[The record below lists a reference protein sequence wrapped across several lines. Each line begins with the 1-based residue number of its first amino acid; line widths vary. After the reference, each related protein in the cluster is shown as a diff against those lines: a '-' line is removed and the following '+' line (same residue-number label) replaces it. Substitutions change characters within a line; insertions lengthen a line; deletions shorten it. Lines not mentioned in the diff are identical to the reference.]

1 MKKIISSSGCLLLIF
16 CMSITGN
23 VYAEDEPAPTLKE
36 ITEREKAEAEIL
48 KKISEEP
55 VAGPYDEYNR
65 STPRSSLI
73 ALSKAIKAEEF
84 DRAVNYLDLR
94 NLSFAIDK
102 EIDGPELIRKLVI
115 VARRAMDIDIGALS
129 DDPMGNKDDGLPGY
143 RDRITT
149 IKTKE
154 GNVDILMQRVPR
166 GDGVYIWK
174 ISNAT
179 ISLIPELNEE
189 FGYGP
194 VGEKL
199 SLFFPSYVIAGFE
212 LWQLVMLSG
221 ILLLAYIFS
230 FVVTTILLKISQR
243 NDRFNKKRLQKFFTG
258 SLRFLIVVIIYRL
271 TFDLIS
277 PSIIAKSFFEAKTF
291 VILSLLWLSQSFVE
305 LIVYRLADRMKRN
318 GQADAVLILKPA
330 STAAK
335 WLLVLFAILSWM
347 DNLGYE
353 VTTILAG
360 LGIGGVAL
368 ALAAK
373 KSLEDLI
380 GSITIYISQPVK
392 VGDTCQFGKYFG
404 TVEEIG
410 LRSTQIRTLARTV
423 VHVPNALFA
432 SAEIENLTQRDKI
445 LYRTRLRLSYEETPA
460 KIKQVLEAIRELI
473 DTHENID
480 EENSRVRFIE
490 FGEYAQEIELY
501 VYLKTQD
508 FAEYLA
514 FREDVNLRISETVEA
529 AGVKLV
535 IPARTVYVKELPVTQ
550 SG

>member
-1 MKKIISSSGCLLLIF
+1 M
-16 CMSITGN
+16 
-23 VYAEDEPAPTLKE
+23 
-36 ITEREKAEAEIL
+36 
-48 KKISEEP
+48 
-55 VAGPYDEYNR
+55 
-65 STPRSSLI
+65 I

-84 DRAVNYLDLR
+84 DRAMNYLDLR
-94 NLSFAIDK
+94 NLSFDIDK
-102 EIDGPELIRKLVI
+102 EIDGSELIRKLVI
-115 VARRAMDIDIGALS
+115 VARRAMDIDVGALS
-129 DDPMGNKDDGLPGY
+129 DSPMGNKDDGLPSY

-154 GNVDILMQRVPR
+154 GNIDILMQRIPR

-199 SLFFPSYVIAGFE
+199 SLFFPPYVTAGFE

-258 SLRFLIVVIIYRL
+258 SLRFLIIVIIYRL

-318 GQADAVLILKPA
+318 GQTDAVLILKPA

-392 VGDTCQFGKYFG
+392 VGDTCQFGKFFG

-445 LYRTRLRLSYEETPA
+445 LYRTRLRLSYEEIPA
-460 KIKQVLEAIRELI
+460 KIRQVLKAIRDLI
-473 DTHENID
+473 DNHENID

-501 VYLKTQD
+501 VYLKTRD
-508 FAEYLA
+508 FSEYLA

-535 IPARTVYVKELPVTQ
+535 IPARTVYVNELPVTQ

>member
-16 CMSITGN
+16 CLSVTDN
-23 VYAEDEPAPTLKE
+23 VYADNEPAPTLKE

-102 EIDGPELIRKLVI
+102 ETDGPELIRKLVI

-129 DDPMGNKDDGLPGY
+129 DDPMGNKDDGLPSY

-166 GDGVYIWK
+166 DDGVYIWK

-179 ISLIPELNEE
+179 ISLLPELNEE

-243 NDRFNKKRLQKFFTG
+243 NNHFNKKRLQKFFTG
-258 SLRFLIVVIIYRL
+258 SLRFLIVVVIYRL

-347 DNLGYE
+347 GNLGYE
-353 VTTILAG
+353 ITTILAG

-392 VGDTCQFGKYFG
+392 VGDTCQFGKFFG

-445 LYRTRLRLSYEETPA
+445 LYRTRLRLSYEEIPA
-460 KIKQVLEAIRELI
+460 KIKQVLKAIRDLI

-501 VYLKTQD
+501 VYLKTRD

-514 FREDVNLRISETVEA
+514 FREDVNLRISETFEA
-529 AGVKLV
+529 ADVKLV
-535 IPARTVYVKELPVTQ
+535 IPARTVYVNELPVTQ